1 MALDITNMS
10 SSVGEL
16 QRDYLYFIQF
26 IPKTNT
32 EGLASIANVPTSAIS
47 GNQVLTA
54 TVQALY
60 TDAITALGTIGLQI
74 DAYNMKAVIPP
85 RKTNEIAIQYCG
97 QTKYYSGTDGSSKS
111 TTLEFLQDEKGIVY
125 NFFNKLQQLS
135 GDELTHSA
143 AYEFMQNFDIGVAEV
158 SVTKKT
164 ITLYKKLI
172 NVKIMGIEAT
182 QPNKEGNGVG
192 RVTVPI
198 VWDLSKTVESF
209 HGKLIATM

>member
-10 SSVGEL
+10 SAVGEL

-26 IPKTNT
+26 IPKTNSET
-32 EGLASIANVPTSAIS
+32 LNSNIGQFTPN
-47 GNQVLTA
+47 GNQTVSA
-54 TVQALY
+54 TIRTLY
-60 TDAITALGTIGLQI
+60 QNAITALGTIGLEI
-74 DAYNMKAVIPP
+74 DAYNMKGIVPP

-111 TTLEFLQDEKGIVY
+111 TTLEFLQDEKNVVY

-135 GDELTHSA
+135 GDEKTHSA
-143 AYEFMQNFDIGVAEV
+143 AYEWMQNFDIGVAEV

-164 ITLYKKLI
+164 ITLYKKLT
-172 NVKIMGIEAT
+172 NVKIMGIETT

-198 VWDLSKTVESF
+198 VWDISETIESYN
-209 HGKLIATM
+209 GKLISTL